1 METRERLNRV
11 LIKLLPKIMQPLPY
25 HVMQNST
32 LLKVLKALTGQ
43 KENPLEFVEVY
54 RSSKF
59 KKHSKFVPEENVPHE
74 FIHLKP
80 EERKKPFIRYL
91 PFSFEALARF
101 KFLILIF
108 DQTVHP

>member
-1 METRERLNRV
+1 MHEIFDGPVSKTSCM
-11 LIKLLPKIMQPLPY
+11 KIAPSHESQSS
-25 HVMQNST
+25 ND
-32 LLKVLKALTGQ
+32 
-43 KENPLEFVEVY
+43 EN
-54 RSSKF
+54 
-59 KKHSKFVPEENVPHE
+59 E
-74 FIHLKP
+74 FIHVTP